1 MSVWKKLFTAI
12 KGGANEAA
20 EAIADQQALRILD
33 QEIRE
38 AKEELKRSDQ
48 ALVSIVAKRKLA
60 EQKITSLEQGI
71 AEYEAHA
78 RSAMEKGSQDLALE
92 CAQKVADLRNESSVE
107 NNYLEEF
114 KKSEQVMRTNITQAK
129 SKLRQLEQQIDVV
142 KANEAVQKAQSAVS
156 ATNVGANA
164 KMHTAV
170 ESLER
175 IKKRQAERSAQ
186 LEAAAE
192 MAEDNSS
199 QSLDRKL
206 AEAGITAGGT
216 SSASDELERILKG
229 GQS

>member
-20 EAIADQQALRILD
+20 ESIADNQALRILD

-38 AKEELKRSDQ
+38 AKQELRRSDE
-48 ALVSIVAKRKLA
+48 ALVGIVAKRKLTQ
-60 EQKITSLEQGI
+60 QKVEALDNGI
-71 AEYEAHA
+71 GEYEGHA
-78 RSAMEKGSQDLALE
+78 RAAMEKGQQDLALE
-92 CAQKVADLRNESSVE
+92 CAQKVADLRNEQQTEQS
-107 NNYLEEF
+107 YLDQF
-114 KKSEQVMRTNITQAK
+114 IASEQSMRTNIAQAK
-129 SKLRQLEQQIDVV
+129 DKLRQLEQQVDVV

-175 IKKRQAERSAQ
+175 IKQRQAEKSAQ

-192 MAEDNSS
+192 MAEAQSGS
-199 QSLDRKL
+199 SLDKKL
-206 AEAGITAGGT
+206 AEAGIG
-216 SSASDELERILKG
+216 SAPKASAQDELSRILGKTNG
-229 GQS
+229 